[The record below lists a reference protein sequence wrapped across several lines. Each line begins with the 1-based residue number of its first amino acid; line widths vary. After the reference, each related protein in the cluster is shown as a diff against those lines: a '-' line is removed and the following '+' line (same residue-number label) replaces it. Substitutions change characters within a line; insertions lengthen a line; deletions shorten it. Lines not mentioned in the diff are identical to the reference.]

1 MVKVNRA
8 IVRQMRLT
16 ILLLITAVLAG
27 AQTFDVA
34 SIKPSTTPQGQGLRS
49 LREDITTG
57 PDRLTMVNVNLNTA
71 VRWAYKLGV
80 YEISAP
86 DWMTG
91 ERFDFTAKAAN
102 PVPEDQLRAMLQTLL
117 KQRFKLEVHRESK
130 EVSGYALVPGKGA
143 PKVTKVDD
151 IGGGEGAMTGAGLVF
166 EGHKMPLSR
175 LSDILASALK
185 TPVRDMTGLE
195 GNYDFKLDMRPYLA
209 QLQPAAGGGLDLV
222 GIAIPALQ
230 EQLGLKL
237 ESRKFPI
244 EVLVVDRME
253 KAPSE
258 N

>member
-1 MVKVNRA
+1 MKTTVLSL
-8 IVRQMRLT
+8 MF
-16 ILLLITAVLAG
+16 AVAVS
-27 AQTFDVA
+27 AQTFEVA

-49 LREDITTG
+49 LREDITNG
-57 PDRLTMVNVNLNTA
+57 PDHLTMVNVNLNTA

-86 DWMTG
+86 DWMTSQ
-91 ERFDFTAKAAN
+91 RFDFNAKSAN
-102 PVPEDQLRAMLQTLL
+102 PVSEDQLRAMLQALL
-117 KQRFKLEVHRESK
+117 KDRFKLEVHRQTR
-130 EVSGYALVPGKGA
+130 EVSGYGLVPGKGS
-143 PKVTKVDD
+143 PKLVKVDD
-151 IGGGEGAMTGAGLVF
+151 VGGGEGAMTGAGLVF

-175 LSDILASALK
+175 LTDILASALK

-209 QLQPAAGGGLDLV
+209 QVQPAAGGGLDLV

-237 ESRKFPI
+237 ESKKFPM

>member
-1 MVKVNRA
+1 MKPTV
-8 IVRQMRLT
+8 
-16 ILLLITAVLAG
+16 LLLPCLTVLITTAG

-34 SIKPSTTPQGQGLRS
+34 SIKPGTTPQGQGLRS
-49 LREDITTG
+49 LREDITNG
-57 PDRLTMVNVNLNTA
+57 PDHLTMVNVNLNTA

-86 DWMTG
+86 EWMTA
-91 ERFDFTAKAAN
+91 ERFDFTAKSAS
-102 PVPEDQLRAMLQTLL
+102 PVSEDQLRALLQALL
-117 KQRFKLEVHRESK
+117 KERFKLEVHRQTRD
-130 EVSGYALVPGKGA
+130 VSGYGLVPGKG
-143 PKVTKVDD
+143 PVKVTKNEE

-175 LSDILASALK
+175 LCDILASALK

-222 GIAIPALQ
+222 GIAISALQ

-237 ESRKFPI
+237 ESKKFPMEI
-244 EVLVVDRME
+244 LVVDRME

>member
-1 MVKVNRA
+1 
-8 IVRQMRLT
+8 MRGK
-16 ILLLITAVLAG
+16 ILFRTAAVPVFLLAG
-27 AQTFDVA
+27 SLTAQTFEVA
-34 SIKPSTTPQGQGLRS
+34 SIKPSVTPQSQGLRS

-80 YEISAP
+80 YEITAP

-91 ERFDFTAKAAN
+91 ERFDFTAKSSM
-102 PVPEDQLRAMLQTLL
+102 PVPEDQLRAMLQALL
-117 KQRFKLEVHRESK
+117 KERFKLEAHRQTK
-130 EVSGYALVPGKGA
+130 DISGYALVQGKGT
-143 PKVTKVDD
+143 PKVVKVED

-175 LSDILASALK
+175 LCDILASALK
-185 TPVRDMTGLE
+185 TPVRDMTMLE
-195 GNYDFKLDMRPYLA
+195 GNYDFKLDLRPYLA
-209 QLQPAAGGGLDLV
+209 QLQPQPGGGLDLV

-237 ESRKFPI
+237 ESKKFPM

-253 KAPSE
+253 KAPGE